1 MSEEIK
7 IEDTVAPE
15 VVEET
20 VVSAPVEEPVVAT
33 EPEVVAEDIA
43 PVAEATEIA
52 VEEDNVVASKLPEV
66 KAEPKPSLD
75 SSSGVFKAKE
85 PKKKVVKEAPVAKTV
100 AVYSS
105 KNLHWAGVGS
115 LIRGYSIVSEA
126 AAEKWIAKSSNV
138 RLATPEEVAKEF
150 GL

>member
-7 IEDTVAPE
+7 NEDTVAPE
-15 VVEET
+15 VVEEL
-20 VVSAPVEEPVVAT
+20 VVAP
-33 EPEVVAEDIA
+33 EPEAVVEDIA
-43 PVAEATEIA
+43 PAVETAEVV

-75 SSSGVFKAKE
+75 STSGVFKAKE
-85 PKKKVVKEAPVAKTV
+85 PKKKAVKEEAAPKTV
-100 AVYSS
+100 AVYSG

-115 LIRGYSIVSEA
+115 LVRGYSILPEA
-126 AAEKWIAKSSNV
+126 IAEKWIAKNSNV